1 MLCQMTRE
9 MLMIWLYEERSHFPR
24 AVDGVLSPRSERT
37 SFPGVGGGQ
46 PGLGARARVKAR
58 SWGGQD
64 SVHN

>member
-1 MLCQMTRE
+1 
-9 MLMIWLYEERSHFPR
+9 MLMLRMDLERSHFPW